1 MQSLLDIEKFLK
13 FIELKFIQF
22 QYMYFYTSFLN
33 SSFTV
38 DRDQVLRGEVDLAH
52 LRPGGGRLDESG
64 QTLSF

>member
-1 MQSLLDIEKFLK
+1 
-13 FIELKFIQF
+13 
-22 QYMYFYTSFLN
+22 MYFYTSFLN